1 MLPSRP
7 ARPRAGPALRAAGGR
22 PPVRGRRLG
31 RPLGLAAGLL
41 ALAGS
46 AAAWPAIQDPTGAVA
61 PCESRPAALPDGRW
75 TCRAGGVE
83 WSGALIEIVR
93 PGAPAGVPPWGDR
106 PGPPRNVLRPWGP
119 WSRPPG
125 EPSGY
130 DALDPW
136 LGRRGGA
143 ER

>member
-1 MLPSRP
+1 VRPAGLGPASP
-7 ARPRAGPALRAAGGR
+7 ARPVRALPWMAALAW
-22 PPVRGRRLG
+22 
-31 RPLGLAAGLL
+31 LAA
-41 ALAGS
+41 AGS
-46 AAAWPAIQDPTGAVA
+46 AGAWPAIQDPAGAVA
-61 PCESRPAALPDGRW
+61 PCESRPVALPDGRW

-83 WSGALIEIVR
+83 WSGALVEIVR
-93 PGAPAGVPPWGDR
+93 PGAPPGVPPWSDPAGR
-106 PGPPRNVLRPWGP
+106 PRGVLRPWGP

-136 LGRRGGA
+136 LGRPGGA